1 MSKSPKQLPNR
12 LKRAK
17 TSVILIVVDGVLCEG
32 STYTVTVSYLNM
44 NQVPEN
50 IYLGKWRYITK
61 IVFNAI

>member
-1 MSKSPKQLPNR
+1 MSKSPKQLPNC

-50 IYLGKWRYITK
+50 IYLGK
-61 IVFNAI
+61 